1 MSACDGAFVP
11 IRFRLPAISAIGELA
26 ASPI

>member
-1 MSACDGAFVP
+1 MSGREGAFVP

-26 ASPI
+26 ASQN